1 MFLFFGLPQVGSIL
15 QAQMVNRDSLKAII
29 EKPPNDTADLVAL
42 RELGMSF
49 NSDRDS
55 MAYYQWI
62 MLDRALERSDS
73 FWIARSRN
81 SLAGNAIFKADAID
95 SALLLNQLALD
106 FYDRNPGKYLGD
118 EIAAWLNRGAI
129 YQMASDYGPAVE
141 NYNVAYDL
149 MESSGK
155 KKYLGMLL
163 NNLGII
169 HRIQGDFRAAEEVY
183 RKSIRLKEE
192 SGDVIGLA
200 NTYTNLGVVLLNMD
214 SISAAEQSFGQAKE
228 LYTEADEIG
237 EAIGVDMQLGQALYL
252 KDEWLEALQ
261 VWEDA
266 LADERLSTN
275 ALTYVGTTSALAEIY
290 LDSLKQPERAKQY
303 LDEALTYAPYIADER
318 ILISLDLVRGKYW
331 KLVSRY
337 DSAVF
342 YLSRFAERRV
352 DFYDEEKIRNE
363 QMMSERFQSAL
374 RESQLEQ
381 QSAELAQQE
390 AELAATQARQ
400 RFWTVLAL
408 SLAGLALGI
417 WLLARYRASLR
428 QVQSEQRELR
438 QAQELERM
446 QREATEGNLRS
457 LIEGQEVERQ
467 RIAKELHDGLGGLLA
482 TVSRGVGEMAA
493 QLNSP
498 AQGKGPNHS
507 TGAETR
513 VAEPPPDRPAEVQNR
528 EIALLENHSTQILID
543 RACADLR
550 QIAHD
555 LAPQALTVSGLTGA
569 LEDIADQLR
578 LKGMVCDLEVYPE
591 LDQAMDV
598 KQQVMVLRLV
608 QELTHNVVKHADAE
622 SVFVQLVPTDGRL
635 LLTVEDDGR
644 GFDLQRAE
652 QNRGGLGLNSVRQR
666 VAFLQGDLEID
677 TAPGRGTTVVISI
690 PIANPQ

>member
-1 MFLFFGLPQVGSIL
+1 
-15 QAQMVNRDSLKAII
+15 
-29 EKPPNDTADLVAL
+29 
-42 RELGMSF
+42 
-49 NSDRDS
+49 
-55 MAYYQWI
+55 
-62 MLDRALERSDS
+62 
-73 FWIARSRN
+73 
-81 SLAGNAIFKADAID
+81 
-95 SALLLNQLALD
+95 
-106 FYDRNPGKYLGD
+106 
-118 EIAAWLNRGAI
+118 
-129 YQMASDYGPAVE
+129 
-141 NYNVAYDL
+141 
-149 MESSGK
+149 
-155 KKYLGMLL
+155 
-163 NNLGII
+163 
-169 HRIQGDFRAAEEVY
+169 
-183 RKSIRLKEE
+183 
-192 SGDVIGLA
+192 
-200 NTYTNLGVVLLNMD
+200 
-214 SISAAEQSFGQAKE
+214 
-228 LYTEADEIG
+228 
-237 EAIGVDMQLGQALYL
+237 
-252 KDEWLEALQ
+252 
-261 VWEDA
+261 
-266 LADERLSTN
+266 
-275 ALTYVGTTSALAEIY
+275 
-290 LDSLKQPERAKQY
+290 
-303 LDEALTYAPYIADER
+303 
-318 ILISLDLVRGKYW
+318 
-331 KLVSRY
+331 
-337 DSAVF
+337 
-342 YLSRFAERRV
+342 
-352 DFYDEEKIRNE
+352 
-363 QMMSERFQSAL
+363 
-374 RESQLEQ
+374 
-381 QSAELAQQE
+381 AELAQQE

-428 QVQSEQRELR
+428 RIQSEQRELR

-457 LIEGQEVERQ
+457 LIEGQELERQ

-528 EIALLENHSTQILID
+528 ETALWENHPTQTLID

-598 KQQVMVLRLV
+598 KQQVMILRLV